1 MSSTLP
7 SRRGGIRPGAGRKRG
22 SGPFGEPTQPV
33 RLPVSLVPAVRAWL
47 ATLAEGAMPGTPQA
61 FTRHPCALALPLYG
75 SRIAAGFPSPA
86 DDDLEGT
93 IDLNEHLIRHP
104 AATFFL
110 RVQGE
115 SMRGAGIRDGDLLVV
130 DRAREVKSGD
140 IVVAAVNGELTLKR
154 LKVDGAQVWL
164 LPENPDFQPL
174 EIRDGTALVIWG
186 VVAHTVHSF

>member
-7 SRRGGIRPGAGRKRG
+7 SRRGGIRPGAGRKPG
-22 SGPFGEPTQPV
+22 SGPFGEPTEPV
-33 RLPVSLVPAVRAWL
+33 RLPVSLVPTVRAWL
-47 ATLAEGAMPGTPQA
+47 ATVAAGAMPGAPQA

-154 LKVDGAQVWL
+154 LKVDGAKVWL

>member
-1 MSSTLP
+1 MPNPPS
-7 SRRGGIRPGAGRKRG
+7 SRRGGARPGAGRKPG
-22 SGPFGEPTQPV
+22 SGAFGEPTQPV
-33 RLPVSLVPAVRAWL
+33 RLPVSLVPAVRTWL
-47 ATLAEGAMPGTPQA
+47 AALPMGRASGAPRT
-61 FTRHPCALALPLYG
+61 FTRHPSALTLPLYG

-86 DDDLEGT
+86 DDDIEGT
-93 IDLNEHLIRHP
+93 IDLNEHLVQHP

-115 SMRGAGIRDGDLLVV
+115 SMSGAGIRDGDLLVV

-154 LKVDGAQVWL
+154 LKVDGKRVWL

-174 EIRDGTALVIWG
+174 EIRDGTALVVWG

>member
-1 MSSTLP
+1 MPNPTP
-7 SRRGGIRPGAGRKRG
+7 TRRGGIRPGAGRKPG

-47 ATLAEGAMPGTPQA
+47 AVLTDSPPCDTLRT
-61 FTRHPCALALPLYG
+61 CAARPLVLPLPLYG

-104 AATFFL
+104 ASTFFI

-154 LKVDGAQVWL
+154 LKVDGAKVWL